1 MRFAR
6 YSRHIHNARESA
18 VMPNTRLN
26 ITLPSPI
33 VDDIKAL
40 YGQRGLSQFLE
51 EAAREKLDEVKKKAY
66 KGLIEGYKSTAEETK
81 EVLKKFETAITEKRD
96 V

>member
-1 MRFAR
+1 
-6 YSRHIHNARESA
+6 
-18 VMPNTRLN
+18 MPNTRLN
-26 ITLPSPI
+26 ITLPTPI

-51 EAAREKLDEVKKKAY
+51 EAAREKLAQVKKKAY
-66 KGLIEGYKSTAEETK
+66 KGLIEGYQSTAEETI
-81 EVLKKFETAITEKRD
+81 EVLKKFDASVTEKID

>member
-1 MRFAR
+1 
-6 YSRHIHNARESA
+6 
-18 VMPNTRLN
+18 MPVTRLN
-26 ITLPSPI
+26 ITLPTPI

-51 EAAREKLDEVKKKAY
+51 EAAREKLVEVKKKAY
-66 KGLIEGYKSTAEETK
+66 KGLIEGYQATAEETV
-81 EVLKKFETAITEKRD
+81 EVLKKFESAVTEVRD

>member
-1 MRFAR
+1 
-6 YSRHIHNARESA
+6 
-18 VMPNTRLN
+18 MPVTRLN
-26 ITLPSPI
+26 ITLPTPI

-51 EAAREKLDEVKKKAY
+51 EAAREKLTEVKKKAY
-66 KGLIEGYKSTAEETK
+66 KGLIEGYQATAEETV
-81 EVLKKFETAITEKRD
+81 EVLKRFEAAVTEERD

>member
-1 MRFAR
+1 
-6 YSRHIHNARESA
+6 
-18 VMPNTRLN
+18 MPNTRLN
-26 ITLPSPI
+26 ITLPTEI

-51 EAAREKLDEVKKKAY
+51 EAAREKLAEEKNKIH
-66 KGLIEGYKSTAEETK
+66 KGLIEGYTSTAEETK
-81 EVLKKFETAITEKRD
+81 EVLKKFEAAVTEKRD

>member
-1 MRFAR
+1 
-6 YSRHIHNARESA
+6 
-18 VMPNTRLN
+18 MPNTRLN
-26 ITLPSPI
+26 ITLPTPI

-51 EAAREKLDEVKKKAY
+51 EAAREKLAEVKKKAY
-66 KGLIEGYKSTAEETK
+66 KGLIEGYRSTAEETI
-81 EVLKKFETAITEKRD
+81 EVLKKFDAVVTEKLD

>member
-1 MRFAR
+1 
-6 YSRHIHNARESA
+6 
-18 VMPNTRLN
+18 MPNTRLN
-26 ITLPSPI
+26 ITLPTHI
-33 VDDIKAL
+33 VDDIKAI

-51 EAAREKLDEVKKKAY
+51 DAAREKLAEVKKKTY

-81 EVLKKFETAITEKRD
+81 SVLKKFEGAVTEKRD

>member
-1 MRFAR
+1 
-6 YSRHIHNARESA
+6 
-18 VMPNTRLN
+18 MPNTRLN
-26 ITLPSPI
+26 ITLPTPI

-51 EAAREKLDEVKKKAY
+51 EAAREKLAEVKKKAY
-66 KGLIEGYKSTAEETK
+66 KGLIEGYRATAEETV
-81 EVLKKFETAITEKRD
+81 EVLKRLESAVTEERD

>member
-1 MRFAR
+1 
-6 YSRHIHNARESA
+6 
-18 VMPNTRLN
+18 MPNTRLN
-26 ITLPSPI
+26 ITLPSAI

-51 EAAREKLDEVKKKAY
+51 EAAREKLAEVKKKAFQ
-66 KGLIEGYKSTAEETK
+66 GVIEGYQSTAAETK
-81 EVLKKFETAITEKRD
+81 EVLKKFEAAVTEKRN

>member
-1 MRFAR
+1 
-6 YSRHIHNARESA
+6 
-18 VMPNTRLN
+18 MPITRLN
-26 ITLPSPI
+26 ITIPTPI

-51 EAAREKLDEVKKKAY
+51 EAAREKLDDVKKRTY
-66 KGLIEGYKSTAEETK
+66 KGLIEGYQATAEDTK
-81 EVLKKFETAITEKRD
+81 KVLKKFEAAVTEKRD

>member
-1 MRFAR
+1 M
-6 YSRHIHNARESA
+6 S
-18 VMPNTRLN
+18 NTRLN

-40 YGQRGLSQFLE
+40 FGQRGLSQFLA
-51 EAAREKLDEVKKKAY
+51 EAAREKLDQVKKKAY
-66 KGLIEGYKSTAEETK
+66 KGLIEGYESTAEETK
-81 EVLKKFETAITEKRD
+81 EVLKRFESTVTERRD